1 MRLKPATK
9 QAPASFVGACQDR
22 DDTTQCPVKD
32 TPLRRITGKE
42 DYIYKQGDT
51 VSHAYHG
58 IGTIKSVGER
68 EVLGT
73 KLKLTTLYFPHEGLR
88 LSLRRDDLEDQVREI
103 LTEEEAHEIINYLAG
118 FDEKLA
124 KNWKR
129 RNANNKERLTS
140 GDPREV
146 CQVAKGL
153 MRLKKQRKKPLSNSD
168 RRQLQKAFRLL
179 AEELGRVLDEEAEVM
194 EDKLREACRDSL
206 AA

>member
-1 MRLKPATK
+1 M
-9 QAPASFVGACQDR
+9 
-22 DDTTQCPVKD
+22 
-32 TPLRRITGKE
+32 TGKE

-88 LSLRRDDLEDQVREI
+88 LSVRRDDLEDQVREI
-103 LTEEEAHEIINYLAG
+103 LTEEEAHEIIDYLAG

-124 KNWKR
+124 KNWKK

-140 GDPREV
+140 GNPREV